1 MTLNVSTLPNGL
13 RVASLDMPGLETAAV
28 GLYVDTGSR
37 FEPAP
42 AHGVAHMLEHMV
54 FKGTRRRSARQIAEE
69 IEAVGG
75 ILNAYT
81 SRDQTTFYARI
92 LAQDMPLGIDLV
104 SDLITEP
111 ALDEQEMN
119 REREVILQELS
130 QARDTPDDIIF
141 DDLQEIAFADQPL
154 GRSIL
159 GTEETIQ
166 SLQPEDVRTWLDGH
180 YRAESMVLAAAGKVD
195 HDTIVKLAEDRLGGL
210 PAGRRPQGNTAR
222 YTGGEVRSIKPIE
235 QTHVT
240 LGLPGVSY
248 ADPDYYP
255 ELIFATALGGGMS
268 SRLFQAVR
276 EERGLAYSI
285 YSYASNYAETGL
297 FTIYLA
303 TGPDSAG
310 EAVDL
315 TLETL
320 LRSLDGMSE
329 EELHRARAQ
338 LKASVFMGLESCSG
352 LSEQIGRQLLL
363 FDRVIPTNEIIERID
378 ATTAEDV
385 RQAALRMVQAGP
397 LTLATVGPSEAVPGL
412 AALQARL
419 S

>member
-1 MTLNVSTLPNGL
+1 MTLTVSRLANGL

-75 ILNAYT
+75 HLNAYT

-92 LAQDMPLGIDLV
+92 LAEDMPLGLDLV
-104 SDLITEP
+104 ADLITEP
-111 ALDEQEMN
+111 VLDAQEMN
-119 REREVILQELS
+119 REREVVLQELS

-141 DDLQEIAFADQPL
+141 DDLQEAAFAGQPL

-166 SLQPEDVRTWLDGH
+166 SLQPEDVRTWLDEH

-195 HDTIVKLAEDRLGGL
+195 HDTIVRLAEERLGGL
-210 PAGRRPQGNTAR
+210 PSGKRPEGFAAH
-222 YTGGEVRSIKPIE
+222 YTGGEARTSKPLE

-255 ELIFATALGGGMS
+255 LLIFATALGGGMS

-297 FTIYLA
+297 TTIYMA
-303 TGPDSAG
+303 TGPEAAG
-310 EAVDL
+310 DAVSL

-363 FDRVIPTNEIIERID
+363 FDRVIPTKEIIERIES
-378 ATTAEDV
+378 ATAEDV
-385 RQAALRMVQAGP
+385 RRAAQRMIEAGP
-397 LTLATVGPSEAVPGL
+397 LSLATVGPSRIVPSL
-412 AALQARL
+412 DKLQAYL

>member
-1 MTLNVSTLPNGL
+1 MTLQISRLANGL
-13 RVASLDMPGLETAAV
+13 RIASLDMPGLETAAV

-75 ILNAYT
+75 LLNAYT
-81 SRDQTTFYARI
+81 GRDQTTFYARV
-92 LAQDMPLGIDLV
+92 LADDIPLGLDLI

-111 ALDEQEMN
+111 ALDAEEMN
-119 REREVILQELS
+119 REREVILQELC

-141 DDLQEIAFADQPL
+141 DDLQETAFAGQPL

-166 SLQPEDVRTWLDGH
+166 SLQPVDVRDWLDGH
-180 YRAESMVLAAAGKVD
+180 YRAESMVLAVAGKVD
-195 HDTIVKLAEDRLGGL
+195 HAAIVRLAEERLGSL
-210 PAGRRPQGNTAR
+210 TAGRRPDCAAAR
-222 YTGGEVRSIKPIE
+222 YTGGETRSAKPIE
-235 QTHVT
+235 QTHVA
-240 LGLPGVSY
+240 LALKGVSY
-248 ADPDYYP
+248 SDPDYYP
-255 ELIFATALGGGMS
+255 LLIYATALGGGMS

-285 YSYASNYAETGL
+285 YSYATNYAETGL
-297 FTIYLA
+297 FTLYLA

-310 EAVDL
+310 EAVSL
-315 TLETL
+315 TLDTL
-320 LRSLDGMSE
+320 LGSLDGMSA

-363 FDRVIPTNEIIERID
+363 FGRVISTAEIIERIE
-378 ATTAEDV
+378 AATAEDI
-385 RQAALRMVQAGP
+385 RAAAVRMVQSGP
-397 LTLATVGPSEAVPGL
+397 LTLATVGPSSRVPGVDT
-412 AALQARL
+412 LQARL

>member
-92 LAQDMPLGIDLV
+92 LAQDMPLGVDLV

-119 REREVILQELS
+119 REREVILQELN

-141 DDLQEIAFADQPL
+141 DDLQETAFAGQPL

-159 GTEETIQ
+159 GTEQTIQ
-166 SLQPEDVRTWLDGH
+166 SLQPGDVRAWLDGH
-180 YRAESMVLAAAGKVD
+180 YRAGSMVLAAAGKVN
-195 HDTIVKLAEDRLGGL
+195 HAEIVKLAEERLGSL
-210 PAGRRPQGNTAR
+210 PGGQRPDGTSAR
-222 YTGGEVRSIKPIE
+222 YTGGEVRTPKPIE
-235 QTHVT
+235 QTHVA
-240 LGLPGVSY
+240 LGLQGVSY
-248 ADPDYYP
+248 SDPDYYP
-255 ELIFATALGGGMS
+255 ELIYCTALGGGIS

-303 TGPDSAG
+303 TGPESAG
-310 EAVDL
+310 EAVNL

-320 LRSLDGMSE
+320 LRSLDGMTE

-385 RQAALRMVQAGP
+385 RRAALRMVQAGP
-397 LTLATVGPSEAVPGL
+397 LTLATVGPSANVPGVDT
-412 AALQARL
+412 LQARL

>member
-1 MTLNVSTLPNGL
+1 MTLNISTLSNGL
-13 RVASLDMPGLETAAV
+13 RVASLNMPGLETAAV

-75 ILNAYT
+75 HLNAYT

-92 LAQDMPLGIDLV
+92 LADDMALGIDLIA
-104 SDLITEP
+104 DLITEP
-111 ALDEQEMN
+111 ALDEQELR
-119 REREVILQELS
+119 REREVVLQELS

-141 DDLQEIAFADQPL
+141 DDLQEVAFAGQPL

-166 SLQPEDVRTWLDGH
+166 GLAPGDIRSWLDIH

-195 HDTIVKLAEDRLGGL
+195 HAAIENLAKERLGSL
-210 PAGRRPQGNTAR
+210 PSGRRPDGGTAS
-222 YTGGEVRSIKPIE
+222 YVGGETRSGKDLE

-240 LGLPGVSY
+240 LALPGVSY
-248 ADPDYYP
+248 SDADYYP
-255 ELIFATALGGGMS
+255 LLVYSTALGGGMS

-276 EERGLAYSI
+276 EERGLAYSV
-285 YSYASNYAETGL
+285 YSYVTNYSETGL
-297 FTIYLA
+297 FTVYLG
-303 TGPDSAG
+303 TGPDTAG
-310 EAVDL
+310 EAVNV
-315 TLETL
+315 TVETM
-320 LRSLDGMSE
+320 LRSLDGMHDD
-329 EELHRARAQ
+329 ELHRAKAQ

-363 FDRVIPTNEIIERID
+363 FDRVIPTNEIIARID
-378 ATTAEDV
+378 SISPEHVRTAA
-385 RQAALRMVQAGP
+385 QRMMKAGP
-397 LTLATVGPSEAVPGL
+397 LSLATVGPSRTVPSL
-412 AALQARL
+412 DVLQTQL

>member
-1 MTLNVSTLPNGL
+1 MTLNISRLANGL
-13 RVASLDMPGLETAAV
+13 RIATLDMPGLETAAV

-75 ILNAYT
+75 HLNAYT
-81 SRDQTTFYARI
+81 SRDQTTFYARV
-92 LAQDMPLGIDLV
+92 LAEDIPLGLDLI

-111 ALDEQEMN
+111 ALDLDEMN
-119 REREVILQELS
+119 REREVILQELC

-141 DDLQEIAFADQPL
+141 DDLQERAFAGQPL

-166 SLQPEDVRTWLDGH
+166 SLQPGDVRNWLDVH
-180 YRAESMVLAAAGKVD
+180 YRAGSMVLAAAGKVD
-195 HDTIVKLAEDRLGGL
+195 HEAIVRMAEERLGDL
-210 PAGRRPQGNTAR
+210 PSGRRPDCDAAL
-222 YTGGEVRSIKPIE
+222 YTGGETRSQKPIE

-240 LGLPGVSY
+240 LGLRGVSY
-248 ADPDYYP
+248 TDPDYYAL
-255 ELIFATALGGGMS
+255 LIYATALGGGMS

-285 YSYASNYAETGL
+285 YSYATNYAETGL

-303 TGPDSAG
+303 TGPESAG
-310 EAVDL
+310 EAVNL
-315 TLETL
+315 TLDTL
-320 LRSLDGMSE
+320 LGSLDGMGE
-329 EELHRARAQ
+329 AELNRARAQ
-338 LKASVFMGLESCSG
+338 LKASVFMGMESCSG
-352 LSEQIGRQLLL
+352 MSEQIGRQLLL
-363 FDRVIPTNEIIERID
+363 FDRVIPTAEIIERIES
-378 ATTAEDV
+378 ATANDI
-385 RQAALRMVQAGP
+385 RDAALRMVQAGP
-397 LTLATVGPSEAVPGL
+397 LTLATVGPSRSVPGVGT
-412 AALQARL
+412 LQARL